1 MKNAKLLV
9 AVLLLAGIAGCKRDE
24 PAGQVHTVEW
34 YKEHQAERL
43 GMLAKCRDNPGKLG
57 ATPNCVNAA
66 RADSATTWGARGG
79 GVKVPVALTAD
90 KMKTP

>member
-9 AVLLLAGIAGCKRDE
+9 AALLLAGIAGCKDDE
-24 PAGQVHTVEW
+24 PAGQVQTVEW
-34 YKEHQAERL
+34 YEAHQTERL
-43 GMLAKCRDNPGKLG
+43 AMLAKCRDNPGQLA

-79 GVKVPVALTAD
+79 GIKTPVALTAD